1 VTEEQLRS
9 FAHELPLEVDIEKF
23 VRFFKT
29 KDTTIN
35 VIQKWILMNL
45 NRVIRKDAK
54 LTDILDEFVEFN
66 KWYLVKSHEK
76 NHLYN

>member
-1 VTEEQLRS
+1 M
-9 FAHELPLEVDIEKF
+9 
-23 VRFFKT
+23 RFFKT

-45 NRVIRKDAK
+45 NRVIRKDVN

-66 KWYLVKSHEK
+66 KWYQVRSNEK